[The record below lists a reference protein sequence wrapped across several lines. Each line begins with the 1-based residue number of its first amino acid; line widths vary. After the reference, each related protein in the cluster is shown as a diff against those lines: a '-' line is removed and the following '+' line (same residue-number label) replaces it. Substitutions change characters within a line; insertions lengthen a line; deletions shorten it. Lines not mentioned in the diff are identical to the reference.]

1 MCLCFKNI
9 TIILSV
15 VWSLSAASVNANTQ
29 MLKREFDQASYAFAN
44 KNYVVAAKTFK
55 SLSEK
60 NDPNSQYNYALLL
73 FKGVGTPTDLEE
85 AWYWAWRARLNGVE
99 RANSLTVDIAKM
111 LSSEEAES
119 LQIRLLAAVELD
131 ANAGDPGAL
140 SSVAKTYFYVK
151 EAPDYEDGYTWA
163 LVAQAFGQEDVLDII
178 GDAEANLALDQK
190 LKSQRL
196 ANEIFSEI
204 VNSSTGTN

>member
-1 MCLCFKNI
+1 MCLSFKNI

-15 VWSLSAASVNANTQ
+15 VWSLSAASVNANTL

-73 FKGVGTPTDLEE
+73 FKGIGTPTDLEE

-131 ANAGDPGAL
+131 ANAGDPRAL

-178 GDAEANLALDQK
+178 GDAEANLELDQK

>member
-1 MCLCFKNI
+1 MCLSFKNI

-29 MLKREFDQASYAFAN
+29 MIKREFDQESYAFAN

-73 FKGVGTPTDLEE
+73 FKGIGTPTDLEE

-131 ANAGDPGAL
+131 ANAGDPRAL

-178 GDAEANLALDQK
+178 GDAEANIELDQK

>member
-1 MCLCFKNI
+1 MCLSFKNI

-131 ANAGDPGAL
+131 ANAGDPRAL

-151 EAPDYEDGYTWA
+151 KAPDYEDGYTWA

>member
-1 MCLCFKNI
+1 MCLSFKNFI
-9 TIILSV
+9 IILSV
-15 VWSLSAASVNANTQ
+15 LWSLNATSVNANTQ
-29 MLKREFDQASYAFAN
+29 MLKREFDQASYAFAS
-44 KNYVVAAKTFK
+44 KNYIVAAKMFK

-99 RANSLTVDIAKM
+99 RANALTIDIAEM
-111 LSSEEAES
+111 LSMDEAES

-131 ANAGDPGAL
+131 ANAGDPRAL

-151 EAPDYEDGYTWA
+151 ATPDYEDGYTWA
-163 LVAQAFGQEDVLDII
+163 LVAQAFGQEDILDII
-178 GDAEANLALDQK
+178 GNAEAKLALDQK

-196 ANEIFSEI
+196 ANQIFSEI
-204 VNSSTGTN
+204 VNSSNGTE

>member
-1 MCLCFKNI
+1 
-9 TIILSV
+9 
-15 VWSLSAASVNANTQ
+15 
-29 MLKREFDQASYAFAN
+29 
-44 KNYVVAAKTFK
+44 
-55 SLSEK
+55 
-60 NDPNSQYNYALLL
+60 
-73 FKGVGTPTDLEE
+73 
-85 AWYWAWRARLNGVE
+85 
-99 RANSLTVDIAKM
+99 M

>member
-1 MCLCFKNI
+1 MCVSFKNI

-73 FKGVGTPTDLEE
+73 FKGIDTPTDLEE

>member
-1 MCLCFKNI
+1 MCLSFKNI

-15 VWSLSAASVNANTQ
+15 VWSLSSASVNANTQ

-73 FKGVGTPTDLEE
+73 FKGIGTPTDLEE

-131 ANAGDPGAL
+131 ANAGDPRAL

-178 GDAEANLALDQK
+178 GDAEANLELDQK

>member
-1 MCLCFKNI
+1 M
-9 TIILSV
+9 
-15 VWSLSAASVNANTQ
+15 NANTQ

-131 ANAGDPGAL
+131 ANAGDPRAL